1 MIGEVS
7 GTVPKDAELPRNGD
21 LAAQFGSLCRFAKSA
36 EGSVESTKCFRLI
49 LGVEERNTPSDA
61 NRALI
66 EVCSQSGLKI
76 FLRIVQVVENA
87 SCVVGSHQFLRHEIV
102 LDASPQDCG
111 TEDHSP
117 IFQRRLHVLEDNAFA
132 FQGAGQTMQKVVE
145 TNGTKSGQSD
155 INGLEH
161 IAHVASRSVTAQPG
175 SCFREAIR
183 VEV

>member
-1 MIGEVS
+1 MKLTGFRRRGSPVRPASLQLSS
-7 GTVPKDAELPRNGD
+7 GARVALPSPLR
-21 LAAQFGSLCRFAKSA
+21 
-36 EGSVESTKCFRLI
+36 VETRATKCFCLT
-49 LGVEERNTPSDA
+49 LGVEQRNTPADA
-61 NRALI
+61 NRALCEI
-66 EVCSQSGLKI
+66 CSQSGLKV
-76 FLRIVQVVENA
+76 FLRIVQAVKNT

-117 IFQRRLHVLEDNAFA
+117 IFEQWLHVLEDNAFA

-183 VEV
+183 AEV